1 MKKRLR
7 KKLKVKEFKQYGF
20 DVQLTFKNELS
31 NVDLDNYLDYFIEH
45 LIEKNG
51 LIFGGGFLPTG
62 VNGFASDHTFG
73 QDTKAKQQRIKEI
86 LEKDPIIETVT
97 LGKLVD
103 VWHDK
108 SFKD

>member
-31 NVDLDNYLDYFIEH
+31 KVDLDNYLDYFIEH

-51 LIFGGGFLPTG
+51 FIFG
-62 VNGFASDHTFG
+62 VY
-73 QDTKAKQQRIKEI
+73 
-86 LEKDPIIETVT
+86 IECT
-97 LGKLVD
+97 
-103 VWHDK
+103 
-108 SFKD
+108 